1 MNKEKKIVLLSF
13 WPFTIQVVASGLL
26 ALSGILG
33 GNIFVALFFIVTTL
47 FLSYPLYDPRVK
59 ISWTGSKKQWDYI
72 KHDIEHNIKMLGE
85 LKEEPGIFSYTATG
99 FLITVEG
106 KEELHN
112 WNDIISMIAYKR
124 DDFTTDCVCLD
135 VLCEN
140 NRNIK
145 INEDTKGWYMFT
157 RKTLEQFPQIN
168 KLWTLEITTPAFKT
182 NLTLLYDREGR
193 TLEEI
198 MKINYPENAKD
209 ISTT

>member
-1 MNKEKKIVLLSF
+1 
-13 WPFTIQVVASGLL
+13 
-26 ALSGILG
+26 
-33 GNIFVALFFIVTTL
+33 
-47 FLSYPLYDPRVK
+47 
-59 ISWTGSKKQWDYI
+59 
-72 KHDIEHNIKMLGE
+72 MLGE